1 MFGIDI
7 KRFNHAL
14 HFPVRILQMLR
25 SIECVA
31 HSLPIGINLLRNL
44 FSSNLTLDELEM
56 KNEIKLAEMKDL
68 GEATKVKRR
77 KAEEV
82 TQD

>member
-1 MFGIDI
+1 
-7 KRFNHAL
+7 
-14 HFPVRILQMLR
+14 
-25 SIECVA
+25 
-31 HSLPIGINLLRNL
+31 
-44 FSSNLTLDELEM
+44 M

-82 TQD
+82 TQDWEQVVPELAPIVKESIAGKL